1 MSITDFNGKMYIIK
15 HISMIGEV
23 QQGYGETGKFY
34 FDFDCGGVTH
44 TISDYDQAVVIDF
57 QDNMNEL
64 VTKCVKP
71 TYAMRVSETQ

>member
-1 MSITDFNGKMYIIK
+1 MSITDFNGNMYIIK

-23 QQGYGETGKFY
+23 QQDYGETGKFY

-57 QDNMNEL
+57 QDKMIEL
-64 VTKCVKP
+64 VTEYINP
-71 TYAMRVSETQ
+71 TYTMRV

>member
-1 MSITDFNGKMYIIK
+1 MIITDFNGNMYIIK

-23 QQGYGETGKFY
+23 KQDVCETGKYY

-57 QDNMNEL
+57 RGDMISL
-64 VTKCVKP
+64 VSKYVNQASTLV
-71 TYAMRVSETQ
+71 